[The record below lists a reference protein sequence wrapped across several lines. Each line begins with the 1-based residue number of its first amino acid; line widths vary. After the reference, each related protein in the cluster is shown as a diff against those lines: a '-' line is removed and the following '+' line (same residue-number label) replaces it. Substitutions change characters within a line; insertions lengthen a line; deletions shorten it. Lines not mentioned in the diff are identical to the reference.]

1 MEIRA
6 LIPYIYRHL
15 DIDNRLQLAVA
26 NVHTKTAQFETSPV
40 YGCKPSALCSV
51 FLPLRRRLERQRG
64 KYLRREGRSY
74 LYPLCRGPR
83 NQERNAGTCR
93 LPMDDRRGF
102 NVASSLLR
110 G

>member
-1 MEIRA
+1 MTPKQAIEKAAAFIKRIA
-6 LIPYIYRHL
+6 YDKKLHYAAGLLIAGVLTNFIPVL
-15 DIDNRLQLAVA
+15 FAVGIA
-26 NVHTKTAQFETSPV
+26 ILVGVAKEV
-40 YGCKPSALCSV
+40 YDRV
-51 FLPLRRRLERQRG
+51 
-64 KYLRREGRSY
+64 
-74 LYPLCRGPR
+74 

>member
-1 MEIRA
+1 MTPKQAIEKAAAFIKRIAYDKKLHYAAGLLIAGVLTNFYTRA
-6 LIPYIYRHL
+6 
-15 DIDNRLQLAVA
+15 
-26 NVHTKTAQFETSPV
+26 F
-40 YGCKPSALCSV
+40 
-51 FLPLRRRLERQRG
+51 RRG
-64 KYLRREGRSY
+64 YSHIGRSGKGS
-74 LYPLCRGPR
+74 LRPR